1 MKTIISGVSVIRL
14 LMLIALGTTLSSFSG
29 PAGMESFKVY
39 LNDKLLFKQYI
50 SRDTPT
56 QTISLSENSATDQL
70 RIYYDHCGRIG
81 TARTISLVDGQ
92 QVLKKWDY
100 QDTQSVEASGM
111 SCKVGDIK
119 ALQKAGKTLKLVYA
133 SEELST
139 ALPLVSIA
147 AAGTDPKANR

>member
-1 MKTIISGVSVIRL
+1 MKTIISGASVIRL
-14 LMLIALGTTLSSFSG
+14 LMLIALGTTLSSFSDPVG
-29 PAGMESFKVY
+29 ADSYKVY
-39 LNDKLLFKQYI
+39 LNDKLLFRQYVMK
-50 SRDTPT
+50 DTPM
-56 QTISLSENSATDQL
+56 QTISLNANSNGDQL
-70 RIYYDHCGRIG
+70 TIYYDHCGRIG
-81 TARTISLVDGQ
+81 TARTISLMDGQ

-100 QDTQSVEASGM
+100 QDTQSVDASGM

-147 AAGTDPKANR
+147 AAGTDAKANL